1 MLALTLA
8 LLPVFYYKDL
18 PAPTNLLAENE
29 PSLKPYAYLLHGRLQ
44 FLDVFG
50 FGEALRVAQTTVAE
64 SGDYARE
71 KYGLVG
77 AVWPPAKDGA

>member
-1 MLALTLA
+1 MVLE
-8 LLPVFYYKDL
+8 YL
-18 PAPTNLLAENE
+18 PAAHAVHNE
-29 PSLKPYAYLLHGRLQ
+29 PSLKPYAYLLHGSRLQ

-50 FGEALRVAQTTVAE
+50 FGEALHVAQTTVAK
-64 SGDYARE
+64 SGDYALE